1 MTQPKLIVIDDEQD
15 LAEFVCDVAEQSGF
29 IAEQYNDAL
38 VFKQKYNKRADVI
51 ILDLMMPGVDGVEI
65 IRFLAEIKCNALL
78 ILVSGFD
85 SGVLH
90 SAQKLAI
97 EQGLNFSGSLN
108 KPFRPD
114 VLAKMLNDLSIVPKN
129 SQTNEAVELPTVEE
143 LRKALHYKELVVF
156 YQPKVNIKD
165 SSVAAV
171 EALVRWQHPKYGLIA
186 PNLFIPLAE
195 ENELIDDLTWI
206 VVNQAMTDCKLWL
219 EKDLSVKISV
229 NMSAHTLKEL
239 YLPEKMEILMRQ
251 HGLDPSYIMLEVT
264 ETNLMQELI
273 KSLDILTRL
282 RMKGFHLSID
292 DFGTGYSSF
301 LQLHRV
307 PFSEIKIDQSF
318 VFDLEEDEEA
328 YSIIETIILLAKKL
342 KMNTVAEGVE
352 TEGCFKI
359 LSEMG
364 CDQAQGYLF
373 SKAIPGNEIIEWFS
387 EYTKN
392 KTA

>member
-1 MTQPKLIVIDDEQD
+1 MILPKLIVIDDEKD
-15 LAEFVCDVAEQSGF
+15 LAGFVCDVAEQSGF

-38 VFKQKYNKRADVI
+38 MFKQQYDKCADVI

-65 IRFLAEIKCNALL
+65 IRFLAEIDCDALL

-90 SAQKLAI
+90 SAQQLAI

-114 VLAKMLNDLSIVPKN
+114 ILAKMLKGLSIVPKSAN
-129 SQTNEAVELPTVEE
+129 TKQFVDPPSVAE
-143 LRKALHYKELVVF
+143 LRQAIKLNELVVY
-156 YQPKVNIKD
+156 YQPKIDIND
-165 SSVAAV
+165 LSFTAV
-171 EALVRWQHPKYGLIA
+171 EALVRWQHPKQGLIG
-186 PNLFIPLAE
+186 PNLFISMAE
-195 ENELIDDLTWI
+195 ENGLIDDLTW
-206 VVNQAMTDCKLWL
+206 VVMHQAMTDCKIWKNNGLDT
-219 EKDLSVKISV
+219 KVSV

-251 HGLDPSYIMLEVT
+251 HGLDPSHVMLEVT
-264 ETNLMQELI
+264 ETTLMKELI

-318 VFDLEEDEEA
+318 VFDVEKDEEA
-328 YSIIETIILLAKKL
+328 SSIIETIILLAKKL
-342 KMNTVAEGVE
+342 KMKTVAEGVE
-352 TEGCFKI
+352 TEGCFKK
-359 LSEMG
+359 LSDMG

-373 SKAIPGNEIIEWFS
+373 SKAIPANEVMEWFS
-387 EYTKN
+387 EYVK
-392 KTA
+392 KSSK